1 MEANKW
7 LELAVS
13 PCPSSLGDLP
23 LLYTLIL
30 YFHLKSTQTQH
41 RPRQY
46 RINEQ
51 NYIDL
56 AHLGPFHPFS
66 RDVYLLLKNLF
77 SVCLSVC
84 LSVSVCLCLCLSLSL
99 SLFLSLASS
108 SFSSSFACFI
118 GSFLIAEVLVL

>member
-84 LSVSVCLCLCLSLSL
+84 LSLSVSVSVSVSVSL
-99 SLFLSLASS
+99 SLFLSSS
-108 SFSSSFACFI
+108 LSLLLL
-118 GSFLIAEVLVL
+118 FLLLLRVLLVHFL

>member
-84 LSVSVCLCLCLSLSL
+84 LCLSLSL
-99 SLFLSLASS
+99 SLPLFLSLASS